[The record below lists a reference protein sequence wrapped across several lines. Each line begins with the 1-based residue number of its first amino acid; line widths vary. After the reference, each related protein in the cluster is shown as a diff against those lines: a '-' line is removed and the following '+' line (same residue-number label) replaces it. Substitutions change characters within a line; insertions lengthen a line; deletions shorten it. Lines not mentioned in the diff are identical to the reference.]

1 MKQTG
6 IIVGA
11 GIIGSAIAYELARRG
26 ITDLHVLDVDLE
38 GGLSSTERNA
48 GGVRHLWMNRVNM
61 DLARCSIALFSDLA
75 DTIGF
80 QKKGYLWLFSE
91 AERGSGEATLERAR
105 KNNLEYEQLSVSEIR
120 SRYPFLD
127 KTEDLA
133 FALFGPRDGLIN
145 SNALKQYFRE
155 EAKKKGATFHDRVW
169 VEAISEGPGSAH
181 VKGTRVNPETAEA
194 LLHRPAQTLKTEAVT
209 WDADF
214 VVLAGGAWMN
224 HLLQSLVKD
233 PMVEPVRRQISFF
246 KADTLDLSP
255 YGMIV
260 DTSRVY
266 FHAEGGN
273 ILSGFVLKDEKPGY
287 RFDKDPDF
295 FESHI
300 WPALHER
307 SSHFERLKEVSGWGG
322 LYSYTPDTS
331 GILGWLPDH
340 KRVLEAHSFTGRGV
354 MQSYGVAV
362 AIADLV
368 LESRARLPA
377 PNRTRARP
385 TAGRQEARA
394 GSRERLQLRDG
405 GLGARGQ

>member
-1 MKQTG
+1 MKQNG

-11 GIIGSAIAYELARRG
+11 GVIGSAIAYELARRG
-26 ITDLHVLDVDLE
+26 ITDLHVLDVDME

-75 DTIGF
+75 DTVGF

-91 AERGSGEATLERAR
+91 EERGAGEATLERAL
-105 KNNLEYEQLSVSEIR
+105 KNNLEYAQLDPSEIR
-120 SRYPFLD
+120 QSYPFLD
-127 KTEDLA
+127 KTDDLA
-133 FALFGPRDGLIN
+133 FGLFGPRDGLIN

-155 EAKKKGATFHDRVW
+155 EAKKRGVTFHDRVW
-169 VEAISEGPGSAH
+169 VESISESPGSAQ
-181 VKGTRVNPETAEA
+181 VKGTRVSPETAEA
-194 LLHRPAQTLKTEAVT
+194 LLHCPSQTIKTEPIA

-224 HLLQSLVKD
+224 HLLRTLVKD
-233 PMVEPVRRQISFF
+233 PMVEPIRRQISFF
-246 KADTLDLSP
+246 KSDTLDLSP

-331 GILGWLPDH
+331 GLLGWLPDH

-368 LESRARLPA
+368 LERRFIHIDA
-377 PNRTRARP
+377 
-385 TAGRQEARA
+385 
-394 GSRERLQLRDG
+394 G
-405 GLGARGQ
+405 GLTRKRFNEPKATWLFEGLHI

>member
-1 MKQTG
+1 MKQNG

-26 ITDLHVLDVDLE
+26 MTDLHVLDVDLE

-61 DLARCSIALFSDLA
+61 DLARCSIALFSELA

-91 AERGSGEATLERAR
+91 EERGSGEATLERAL
-105 KNNLEYEQLSVSEIR
+105 KNNLDYEQLSTSEIR
-120 SRYPFLD
+120 KRYPFID
-127 KTEDLA
+127 KTDDLA

-155 EAKKKGATFHDRVW
+155 EAKKRGAIFHDRVW
-169 VEAISEGPGSAH
+169 VEEISESPGSAQ
-181 VKGTRVNPETAEA
+181 VKGTRVPSLEAAEE
-194 LLHRPAQTLKTEAVT
+194 LLNRPAQAVKAEKVT
-209 WDADF
+209 WNADF

-246 KADTLDLSP
+246 KSDTLDLSP
-255 YGMIV
+255 YGMVV

-287 RFDKDPDF
+287 RFDKDPGF

-331 GILGWLPDH
+331 GLLGWLPEH

-354 MQSYGVAV
+354 MQSYGAAV

-368 LESRARLPA
+368 LE
-377 PNRTRARP
+377 
-385 TAGRQEARA
+385 GRFIHIDAQ
-394 GSRERLQLRDG
+394 GLTRERFNEPKATWLFE
-405 GLGARGQ
+405 GLHI